1 MWATYAPTL
10 NRLGLLESLDAVAFA
25 MLCDAVGGYLRI
37 REELGHEQL
46 VIMTGETNYPTPNP
60 LCSLL
65 RGQTKAV
72 RELLSDFGMTPASR
86 SSLTGS
92 TSIEGQQEERDPL
105 AELLQGFAPDAS
117 AVAPDEKSEDTK
129 PANGRKKSTKKAAKR
144 KPAKPKP
151 TKRER

>member
-1 MWATYAPTL
+1 MWQLYAPTL

-37 REELGHEQL
+37 REELSTEEL
-46 VIMTGETNYPTPNP
+46 VTLTGESNYPTPNP
-60 LCSLL
+60 LCALL

-92 TSIEGQQEERDPL
+92 TSIEGPQDERDPL
-105 AELLQGFAPDAS
+105 ADLMKGFAPDP
-117 AVAPDEKSEDTK
+117 VTLEPGENSEDTK
-129 PANGRKKSTKKAAKR
+129 PAKARKKPTKKAAKR
-144 KPAKPKP
+144 QPAKPKP
-151 TKRER
+151 TKKAR